1 MPSRAEIQAMEELT
15 KDLRLSVA
23 VSRSD
28 DVGNDDTANEGY
40 STPRYGSDQ
49 DRKTLLADIEAY
61 VYYKAAVPIAEIE
74 KVFAALKEAVLHIE
88 DADDEEIIEWV
99 DPIPDWEP
107 QEHGPPLWQQCLR
120 DDVRAILT
128 MPKWPLESLT
138 WDEYDHYCVRNS
150 IVEIVDPDT
159 LLDIDKKCPICYEP
173 FNNCKKGAWEEKHLA
188 VKVTCQGQHLLGS
201 TCLYKWFGLL
211 STNAVHG
218 CPLCRDKLVEPP
230 VQKPQHTLE
239 DLLDIVEDNPI
250 LPIWALQYYSDIAR
264 WFPFELNQ
272 LREELKFI
280 YQILA
285 DQIDLHMPV
294 DYLAEC
300 RERARILMRMLV
312 EYLPDCPLTRHCRQN
327 AFAEYETPEYI
338 CDWTV
343 ERRREE
349 NMFLVQDLWYT
360 VRSYVKAM
368 DEPDRDPSDL
378 FSAEQIKTGAMD
390 GYGKEFWLRIVN
402 AALHSTRV
410 LQRAKHFSHQGD
422 CGPIL
427 RHDLHEREKLQK
439 IGLFR
444 FLFRHDD
451 SFNQE
456 TMGHL
461 LKNVSLHD
469 LGVLLRQTDIPSLE
483 DFYQTVHSQR
493 NGTAG
498 GMSVRAASAQGS
510 IITQTNNQSTG
521 PKPIEFKPAERRSAY
536 LTHSS

>member
-1 MPSRAEIQAMEELT
+1 MEPQSRRRRQYTDNTIGNVDIVPSRAEVQATEEPA
-15 KDLRLSVA
+15 KDLRRSAA

-28 DVGNDDTANEGY
+28 DVDNEDTASEGY
-40 STPRYGSDQ
+40 STPRYGSYQ

-61 VYYKAAVPIAEIE
+61 FYYKAAVSIAEIE
-74 KVFAALKEAVLHIE
+74 KVFAALKEAALHIE
-88 DADDEEIIEWV
+88 DADDEDIIEWV
-99 DPIPDWEP
+99 DPIPGWEP

-120 DDVRAILT
+120 DDVTAILP

-150 IVEIVDPDT
+150 IVEIVVPDT
-159 LLDIDKKCPICYEP
+159 LPEDDKKCPICYEP
-173 FNNCKKGAWEEKHLA
+173 FDDCKKGPWEEKHLA
-188 VKVTCQGQHLLGS
+188 VKVTCQGKHLIGS
-201 TCLYKWFGLL
+201 TCLYQWFRSL
-211 STNAVHG
+211 STDSVHG

-230 VQKPQHTLE
+230 AQEPQHTLE
-239 DLLDIVEDNPI
+239 DLLDIVEENGI

-264 WFPFELNQ
+264 WFPFELDQ

-285 DQIDLHMPV
+285 DRIDLHMPV

-300 RERARILMRMLV
+300 RERARIVMRMLV
-312 EYLPDCPLTRHCRQN
+312 EHLPDCPLTRHCRQS

-338 CDWTV
+338 RDWTV

-349 NMFLVQDLWYT
+349 NTFLVQNLWCT
-360 VRSYVKAM
+360 VRSYVKTM
-368 DEPDRDPSDL
+368 DKPDRDPWDL

-390 GYGKEFWLRIVN
+390 GYGKEFWLRVVN

-410 LQRAKHFSHQGD
+410 LQRAKHFGHQGEW
-422 CGPIL
+422 GYIL

-451 SFNQE
+451 SFDQV
-456 TMGHL
+456 TMGL
-461 LKNVSLHD
+461 FLKKISLHD
-469 LGVLLRQTDIPSLE
+469 LGVLLRQTEMTSLE
-483 DFYQTVHSQR
+483 DFYKTVRSQR
-493 NGTAG
+493 AE
-498 GMSVRAASAQGS
+498 
-510 IITQTNNQSTG
+510 
-521 PKPIEFKPAERRSAY
+521 PKAELPA
-536 LTHSS
+536 